1 MIRSG
6 GTIHGAIAIANVLR
20 KDVLA
25 WRRELPHF
33 AAALEQAF
41 SERDLMHRERVM
53 ALVDQAYQTLGD
65 ILRDDKASP
74 SVQFKAARFIIEQAT
89 PHIPSERNPPTAA
102 KPAPVGAQMPP
113 NRAKMPNAADF
124 AGFSEECPCGS
135 GKKFTDCC
143 LPKVLSGAA

>member
-1 MIRSG
+1 MFSP
-6 GTIHGAIAIANVLR
+6 GAAR
-20 KDVLA
+20 
-25 WRRELPHF
+25 LPHF

-41 SERDLMHRERVM
+41 SERDLMRRERVM

-89 PHIPSERNPPTAA
+89 PQIPSERKPRRTAA
-102 KPAPVGAQMPP
+102 KLAPVGGQMAP
-113 NRAKMPNAADF
+113 NRTKMPTAADF
-124 AGFSEECPCGS
+124 AGFNEACPCGS

-143 LPKVLSGAA
+143 LSKYLSGAA